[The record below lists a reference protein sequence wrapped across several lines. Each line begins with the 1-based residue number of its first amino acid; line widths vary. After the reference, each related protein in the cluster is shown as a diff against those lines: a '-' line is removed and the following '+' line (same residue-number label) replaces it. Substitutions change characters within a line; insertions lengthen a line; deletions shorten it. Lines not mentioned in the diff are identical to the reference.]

1 MKKKIIQNRYHS
13 LDAMRAVLML
23 LGIYFHIAIF
33 HYAESPLGLFA
44 MYMHYFRM
52 HAFFLISGFFSA
64 LILYRKGHHEMINNR
79 FKRIFLPLII
89 MAYPVMLLNKLSV
102 KFNELR
108 YKNTFTESFRKSF
121 IEFISNPWENFIPW
135 DTGHLWFL
143 SLLFGMSIFSY
154 LFRNRFSKSLFLTT
168 SKKVVFLI
176 LEKPWKGMFL
186 ISIFYSLLITL
197 LNKVEAQGEGQWASW
212 IWFFKLSGIKTFI
225 AFSFFYFIGWQMY
238 SYRRMMKKISL
249 RKFLKIWITFSII
262 IHIPQYGLYSGGY
275 KNPIAWLTDMH
286 KNMYGLNDNLRK
298 QKVTFIIDM
307 SNEEVLLGEGESE
320 GMYICIQ
327 ELGKPAGE
335 KMMNIGNGLWSGSV
349 ELQAGSYHYK
359 FRNGL
364 YSEWDG
370 GGWENGTKIGADGCG
385 YDKYNNRKFRLD
397 NKDLTIGVFC
407 WSQCTDCFGNTI
419 PIALYKNG
427 LKDQLAKRAFMFL
440 MNFGVPVYVMLSL
453 SLFLRF
459 CSKQS
464 KRLKYVSESAYWI
477 YIIHLPLT
485 FFIPSLFHQSEIN
498 IFLKFIISS
507 LIVTLICFFTY
518 HFFVRKTFI
527 GEFLNGKKYN

>member
-1 MKKKIIQNRYHS
+1 MKVERYHS
-13 LDAMRAVLML
+13 LDAMRGCLML
-23 LGIYFHIAIF
+23 IGIYFHIAIF
-33 HYAESPLGLFA
+33 HYGESLFGLFA
-44 MYMHYFRM
+44 MFIHFFRM

-64 LILYRKGHHEMINNR
+64 LILYRKGHYEMLNNR
-79 FKRIFLPLII
+79 FKRIFLPLLIT
-89 MAYPVMLLNKLSV
+89 AYPILLLNKFSG
-102 KFNELR
+102 KFNELM
-108 YKNTFTESFRKSF
+108 YENTFTESFKKSF
-121 IEFISNPWENFIPW
+121 FEFFHNPWEYFIPW

-154 LFRNRFSKSLFLTT
+154 LLRRRFLKSFFLRTV
-168 SKKVVFLI
+168 KKVVVLI
-176 LEKPWKGMFL
+176 FNKPWVGIL
-186 ISIFYSLLITL
+186 IFCFAYSSLITS

-249 RKFLKIWITFSII
+249 RKFLKIWITFSIL
-262 IHIPQYGLYSGGY
+262 IHIPQYGLYSAGY
-275 KNPIAWLTDMH
+275 KNPIPWLTDMH
-286 KNMYGLNDNLRK
+286 RNMYGLNDNLRK
-298 QKVTFIIDM
+298 QKVTFLIDM
-307 SNEEVLLGEGESE
+307 SDEKVLLGEGENE
-320 GMYICIQ
+320 AIYICIQ
-327 ELGKPAGE
+327 ELGKPSGE
-335 KMMNIGNGLWSGSV
+335 KMMNIGNGLWTASV

-370 GGWENGTKIGADGCG
+370 EGWEDGSKIGEDGCG

-419 PIALYKNG
+419 PIALYENG
-427 LKDQLAKRAFMFL
+427 LKDQLTNKAFMFL
-440 MNFGVPVYVMLSL
+440 MNFCVPVYVMLSF

-464 KRLKYVSESAYWI
+464 KRLKYISESAYWI

-485 FFIPSLFHQSEIN
+485 LFIPALFHQSEIN

-507 LIVTLICFFTY
+507 FIVTLICFLTY